1 MNYFCSDQ
9 HLFHKN
15 IIKYCNRPFDSVDH
29 MNEEI
34 LRRWNEKITPD
45 DTVYVIGDFAL
56 GKQDKAT
63 EWLSQANGKK
73 ILIIGNHDRSPRTM
87 KEIGFD
93 EVHYHLEVTT
103 SNNERWLLSH
113 FPLPL
118 DLIKSYQRLIHGHH
132 HSGPQSTGKRVNVCV
147 DLWDYMP
154 VTEAQ
159 IQALP
164 LQEEKTA
171 LETWAKFDIDG
182 NMITID
188 ANIPYDELYG
198 FVQEMKIKLY
208 NEGKK

>member
-15 IIKYCNRPFDSVDH
+15 IIKYCNRPFDSVEH

-188 ANIPYDELYG
+188 ANIPYEELYG

>member
-15 IIKYCNRPFDSVDH
+15 IIKYCNRPFDSVEH

>member
-34 LRRWNEKITPD
+34 LRKWNEKITDD
-45 DTVYVIGDFAL
+45 DTVYIVGDFAL
-56 GKQDKAT
+56 GRKEKAA

-73 ILIIGNHDRSPRTM
+73 ILIIGNHDRNPKIM
-87 KEIGFD
+87 KEMGFD
-93 EVHYHLEVTT
+93 EVHYQLEITT

-118 DLIKSYQRLIHGHH
+118 DLIKSYSRLIHGHH
-132 HSGPQSTGKRVNVCV
+132 HSGPRSTGKRVNVCV

-154 VTEAQ
+154 VSEAQ

-164 LQEEKTA
+164 LQEEKTS

-182 NMITID
+182 GMITID
-188 ANIPYDELYG
+188 ANIPYGELDG
-198 FVQEMKIKLY
+198 FIQEMKIKLY
-208 NEGKK
+208 SEGKK